1 MIRLH
6 ITEKGKI
13 VGKMAFITKFNPVK
27 VDCMHVFRFMIKS
40 IINKVINIVI
50 IWFLLNLRSFISI
63 IERIIIKSHKI
74 EIVYIEVLL
83 LMKNKKYIYNIYM
96 LMALQY
102 YYFIIGLIK

>member
-1 MIRLH
+1 MIRLN

-50 IWFLLNLRSFISI
+50 I
-63 IERIIIKSHKI
+63 
-74 EIVYIEVLL
+74 
-83 LMKNKKYIYNIYM
+83 
-96 LMALQY
+96 
-102 YYFIIGLIK
+102 